1 MVVGKILTILE
12 YSYIDVNKMHKEH
25 HFLDSH
31 STINRI
37 KETHVGLVY
46 FPPWRD
52 HMRDEESAKAKNK

>member
-37 KETHVGLVY
+37 KETHV
-46 FPPWRD
+46 
-52 HMRDEESAKAKNK
+52 